1 MTANGERRRRR
12 RPGTRLPHHGVWLL
26 PGLRWTDALVAAA
39 LLGPLYGVLR
49 LAPALDAPSLRTRAP
64 LIHAIAQALRTAPG
78 HTLRED
84 FFLDLL
90 HRGFTPE
97 EARTQLGIAI
107 DWGRYAELYDYD
119 SDNATLGLEEL
130 SG

>member
-1 MTANGERRRRR
+1 MAAPRAALNRRAGRRRAAGPAVRS
-12 RPGTRLPHHGVWLL
+12 
-26 PGLRWTDALVAAA
+26 AAA
-39 LLGPLYGVLR
+39 G
-49 LAPALDAPSLRTRAP
+49 LALNAPSLRTRAP

-84 FFLDLL
+84 FFLELL

-119 SDNATLGLEEL
+119 SDNATLALEEL